1 LLLEFKGIA
10 FFKMVELFIQSF
22 VIYFVVV
29 DPLGNAPIF
38 LSLTQSQNKKEKT
51 QTAMEGVLIAT
62 IILIAFSLIGN
73 LILSYLNIS
82 LPAFRIAGGI
92 ILFIISLEMLF
103 NKRQQRKET
112 VITDANEKVSIFP
125 LAIPILSGPAA
136 ITSVIVIVSDIGDNI
151 VNQLVSISALTSVM
165 LLTLITFL
173 ITSQSGDFINK
184 KIINVF
190 SRVIAIILAGLS
202 VQYIMDG
209 ILELFLK
216 V

>member
-1 LLLEFKGIA
+1 MLLEFKGIA

>member
-1 LLLEFKGIA
+1 LFEI
-10 FFKMVELFIQSF
+10 FIQSF

-29 DPLGNAPIF
+29 DPLGVAPIF
-38 LSLTQSQNKKEKT
+38 LSLTQSQSKKEKI
-51 QTAMEGVLIAT
+51 QTSLEGVLIAT
-62 IILIAFSLIGN
+62 VILITFSLIGN
-73 LILSYLNIS
+73 LILTYLNIS

-112 VITDANEKVSIFP
+112 IVSDANDKVSIFP

-136 ITSVIVIVSDIGDNI
+136 ITSVIVIVSDIGDNLF
-151 VNQLVSISALTSVM
+151 NQLINMLALVSVM
-165 LLTLITFL
+165 VLTLIVFL
-173 ITSQSGDFINK
+173 LISKSGDFINK

-202 VQYIMDG
+202 IQYIMDG
-209 ILELFLK
+209 ILELFL
-216 V
+216 

>member
-1 LLLEFKGIA
+1 MFEI
-10 FFKMVELFIQSF
+10 FIQSF

-29 DPLGNAPIF
+29 DPLGVAPIF
-38 LSLTQSQNKKEKT
+38 LSLTQSQSKKEKI
-51 QTAMEGVLIAT
+51 QTSLEGVLIAT
-62 IILIAFSLIGN
+62 VILITFSLIGN
-73 LILSYLNIS
+73 LILTYLNIS

-112 VITDANEKVSIFP
+112 IVSDANDKVSIFP

-136 ITSVIVIVSDIGDNI
+136 ITSVIVIVSDIGDNLF
-151 VNQLVSISALTSVM
+151 NQLINMLALASVM
-165 LLTLITFL
+165 VLTLIVFL
-173 ITSQSGDFINK
+173 LISKSGDFINK

-202 VQYIMDG
+202 IQYIMDG
-209 ILELFLK
+209 ILELFL
-216 V
+216 

>member
-1 LLLEFKGIA
+1 MFEI
-10 FFKMVELFIQSF
+10 FIQSF

-29 DPLGNAPIF
+29 DPLGVAPIF
-38 LSLTQSQNKKEKT
+38 LSLTQSQSKKEKI
-51 QTAMEGVLIAT
+51 QTSLEGVLIAT
-62 IILIAFSLIGN
+62 VILITFSLIGN
-73 LILSYLNIS
+73 LILTYLNIS

-112 VITDANEKVSIFP
+112 IVSDANDKVSIFP

-136 ITSVIVIVSDIGDNI
+136 ITSVIVIVSDIGDNLF
-151 VNQLVSISALTSVM
+151 NQLINMLALVSVM
-165 LLTLITFL
+165 VLTLIIFL
-173 ITSQSGDFINK
+173 LISKSGDFINK

-202 VQYIMDG
+202 IQYIMDG
-209 ILELFLK
+209 ILELFL
-216 V
+216 

>member
-1 LLLEFKGIA
+1 ML
-10 FFKMVELFIQSF
+10 ELFIQSF

-29 DPLGNAPIF
+29 DPFGNAPIF
-38 LSLTQSQNKKEKT
+38 LSLTQSQNQKEKI
-51 QTAMEGVLIAT
+51 QTSIEGVLIAT

-73 LILSYLNIS
+73 LILTYLNIS

-112 VITDANEKVSIFP
+112 IVNDANDKVSVFP

-136 ITSVIVIVSDIGDNI
+136 ITSVIVIVSDIGDNFL
-151 VNQLVSISALTSVM
+151 NQFMSILALVSVM
-165 LLTLITFL
+165 MFTLIIFL
-173 ITSQSGDFINK
+173 IVSKSGDFINK

-209 ILELFLK
+209 ILELFL
-216 V
+216 

>member
-1 LLLEFKGIA
+1 MFEI
-10 FFKMVELFIQSF
+10 FIQSF

-29 DPLGNAPIF
+29 DPLGVAPIF
-38 LSLTQSQNKKEKT
+38 LSLTQSQSKKEKI
-51 QTAMEGVLIAT
+51 QTSLEGVLIAT
-62 IILIAFSLIGN
+62 VILITFSLIGN
-73 LILSYLNIS
+73 LILTYLNIS

-112 VITDANEKVSIFP
+112 IVSDANDKVSIFP

-136 ITSVIVIVSDIGDNI
+136 ITSVIVIVSDIGDNLF
-151 VNQLVSISALTSVM
+151 NQLINMLALVSVM
-165 LLTLITFL
+165 ALTLIVFL
-173 ITSQSGDFINK
+173 LISKSGDFINK

-202 VQYIMDG
+202 IQYIMDG
-209 ILELFLK
+209 ILELFL
-216 V
+216 

>member
-1 LLLEFKGIA
+1 MML
-10 FFKMVELFIQSF
+10 ELFIQSF

-29 DPLGNAPIF
+29 DPFGNAPIF
-38 LSLTQSQNKKEKT
+38 LSLTQSQNQKEKI
-51 QTAMEGVLIAT
+51 QTSIEGVLIAT

-73 LILSYLNIS
+73 LILTYLNIS

-112 VITDANEKVSIFP
+112 IINDANDKVSIFP

-136 ITSVIVIVSDIGDNI
+136 ITSVIVIVSDIGDNFL
-151 VNQLVSISALTSVM
+151 NQFMSILALVSVM
-165 LLTLITFL
+165 MFTLIIFL
-173 ITSQSGDFINK
+173 IVSKSGDFINK

-209 ILELFLK
+209 ILELFL
-216 V
+216 

>member
-1 LLLEFKGIA
+1 MML
-10 FFKMVELFIQSF
+10 ELFIQSF

-29 DPLGNAPIF
+29 DPFGNAPIF
-38 LSLTQSQNKKEKT
+38 LSLTQSQNQKEKI
-51 QTAMEGVLIAT
+51 QTSIEGVLIAT

-73 LILSYLNIS
+73 LILTYLNIS

-112 VITDANEKVSIFP
+112 IVNDANDKVSVFP

-136 ITSVIVIVSDIGDNI
+136 ITSVIVIVSDIGDNFL
-151 VNQLVSISALTSVM
+151 NQFMSILALVSVM
-165 LLTLITFL
+165 MFTLIIFL
-173 ITSQSGDFINK
+173 IVSKSGDFINK

-209 ILELFLK
+209 ILELFL
-216 V
+216 

>member
-1 LLLEFKGIA
+1 ML
-10 FFKMVELFIQSF
+10 ELFIQSF

-29 DPLGNAPIF
+29 DPFGNAPIF
-38 LSLTQSQNKKEKT
+38 LSLTQSQNQKEKV
-51 QTAMEGVLIAT
+51 QTSIEGVLIAT

-73 LILSYLNIS
+73 LILTYLNIS

-103 NKRQQRKET
+103 NKRQQRKESI
-112 VITDANEKVSIFP
+112 VIDANEKVSIFP

-136 ITSVIVIVSDIGDNI
+136 ITSVIVIVSDIGDNFF
-151 VNQLVSISALTSVM
+151 NQLMSMMALVCVM
-165 LLTLITFL
+165 VFTLIIFL
-173 ITSQSGDFINK
+173 LVSKSGDFINK

>member
-1 LLLEFKGIA
+1 MFEI
-10 FFKMVELFIQSF
+10 FIQSF

-29 DPLGNAPIF
+29 DPLGVAPIF
-38 LSLTQSQNKKEKT
+38 LSLTQSQSKKEKI
-51 QTAMEGVLIAT
+51 QTSLEGVLIAT

-73 LILSYLNIS
+73 LILTYLNIS

-112 VITDANEKVSIFP
+112 IVSDANDKVSIFP

-136 ITSVIVIVSDIGDNI
+136 ITSVIVIVSDIGDNLF
-151 VNQLVSISALTSVM
+151 NQLINILALVSVM
-165 LLTLITFL
+165 ALTLIVFL
-173 ITSQSGDFINK
+173 LISKSGDFINK

-190 SRVIAIILAGLS
+190 SRVIAIILSGLS
-202 VQYIMDG
+202 VQYIIDG

>member
-1 LLLEFKGIA
+1 MFEI
-10 FFKMVELFIQSF
+10 FIQSF

-29 DPLGNAPIF
+29 DPLGVAPIF
-38 LSLTQSQNKKEKT
+38 LSLTQSQSKKEKI
-51 QTAMEGVLIAT
+51 QTSLEGVLIAT
-62 IILIAFSLIGN
+62 VILITFSLIGN
-73 LILSYLNIS
+73 LILTYLNIS

-112 VITDANEKVSIFP
+112 IVSDANDKVSIFP

-136 ITSVIVIVSDIGDNI
+136 ITSVIVIVSDIGDNLF
-151 VNQLVSISALTSVM
+151 NQLINMLALVSVM
-165 LLTLITFL
+165 VLTLIVFL
-173 ITSQSGDFINK
+173 LISKSGYFINK

-202 VQYIMDG
+202 IQYIMDG
-209 ILELFLK
+209 ILELFL
-216 V
+216 

>member
-1 LLLEFKGIA
+1 ML
-10 FFKMVELFIQSF
+10 ELFIQSF

-29 DPLGNAPIF
+29 DPFGNAPIF
-38 LSLTQSQNKKEKT
+38 LSLTQSQNQKEKI
-51 QTAMEGVLIAT
+51 QTSIEGVLIAT

-73 LILSYLNIS
+73 LILTYLNIS

-112 VITDANEKVSIFP
+112 IINDANDKVSIFP

-136 ITSVIVIVSDIGDNI
+136 ITSVIVIVSDIGDNFL
-151 VNQLVSISALTSVM
+151 NQFMSILALVSVM
-165 LLTLITFL
+165 MFTLIIFL
-173 ITSQSGDFINK
+173 IVSKSGDFINK

-209 ILELFLK
+209 ILELFL
-216 V
+216 

>member
-1 LLLEFKGIA
+1 MFEI
-10 FFKMVELFIQSF
+10 FIQSF

-29 DPLGNAPIF
+29 DPLGVAPIF
-38 LSLTQSQNKKEKT
+38 LSLTQSQSKKEKI
-51 QTAMEGVLIAT
+51 QTSLEGVLIAT
-62 IILIAFSLIGN
+62 VILITFSLIGN
-73 LILSYLNIS
+73 LILTYLNIS

-112 VITDANEKVSIFP
+112 IVSDANDKVSIFP

-136 ITSVIVIVSDIGDNI
+136 ITSVIVIVSDIGDNLF
-151 VNQLVSISALTSVM
+151 NQLINMLALVSVM
-165 LLTLITFL
+165 VLTLIVFL
-173 ITSQSGDFINK
+173 LISKSGDFINK

-202 VQYIMDG
+202 IQYIMDG
-209 ILELFLK
+209 ILELFL
-216 V
+216 

>member
-1 LLLEFKGIA
+1 LFEI
-10 FFKMVELFIQSF
+10 FIQSF

-29 DPLGNAPIF
+29 DPLGVAPIF
-38 LSLTQSQNKKEKT
+38 LSLTQSQSKKEKI
-51 QTAMEGVLIAT
+51 QTSLEGVLIAT
-62 IILIAFSLIGN
+62 VILITFSLIGN
-73 LILSYLNIS
+73 LILTYLNIS

-112 VITDANEKVSIFP
+112 IVSDANDKVSIFP

-136 ITSVIVIVSDIGDNI
+136 ITSVIVIVSDIGDNLF
-151 VNQLVSISALTSVM
+151 NQLINMLALASVM
-165 LLTLITFL
+165 VLTLIVFL
-173 ITSQSGDFINK
+173 LISKSGDFINK

-202 VQYIMDG
+202 IQYIMDG
-209 ILELFLK
+209 ILELFL
-216 V
+216 

>member
-1 LLLEFKGIA
+1 MML
-10 FFKMVELFIQSF
+10 ELFIQSF

-29 DPLGNAPIF
+29 DPFGNAPIF
-38 LSLTQSQNKKEKT
+38 LSLTQSQNQKEKV
-51 QTAMEGVLIAT
+51 QTSIEGVLIAT

-73 LILSYLNIS
+73 LILTYLNIS

-112 VITDANEKVSIFP
+112 IVNDANDKVSVFP

-136 ITSVIVIVSDIGDNI
+136 ITSVIVIVSDIGDNFF
-151 VNQLVSISALTSVM
+151 NQLMSILALISVM
-165 LLTLITFL
+165 MFTLIIFL
-173 ITSQSGDFINK
+173 IVSKSGDFINK

-209 ILELFLK
+209 ILELFL
-216 V
+216 

>member
-1 LLLEFKGIA
+1 MLELL
-10 FFKMVELFIQSF
+10 IQSF

-38 LSLTQSQNKKEKT
+38 LSLTQSQNKKEKIKT
-51 QTAMEGVLIAT
+51 SLESVIIAT
-62 IILIAFSLIGN
+62 VILIAFSIIGN
-73 LILSYLNIS
+73 TILSYLNIS

-112 VITDANEKVSIFP
+112 VVIDASEKVSIFP

-136 ITSVIVIVSDIGDNI
+136 ITSVIVIVSDIGHNLY
-151 VNQLVSISALTSVM
+151 NQLVSISALISVM
-165 LLTLITFL
+165 LLTLIIFL
-173 ITSQSGDFINK
+173 IVSQSGDLINK

-216 V
+216 I